1 MYGRFTD
8 NNIKAQTP
16 HIRGV
21 SREKAYT
28 IGLKNAGQYSLISNN
43 NIVSER
49 GGFCVGLENTAPQ
62 VKISGNKIL
71 ATHTVLGT
79 TILNAGTHTII
90 DSNLILSTA
99 KNCKLLEHKTNDSI
113 ITSNIMMN
121 TLRKSLAITGCGI
134 YTLGK
139 DAHHNIISYNIIKDV
154 LNCGIY
160 CNLSDN
166 TISSNEILSYSDSIQ
181 KTTEPNLKFNKLFDE
196 NTVKSI
202 K

>member
-8 NNIKAQTP
+8 NNIKAHTP

-21 SREKAYT
+21 SREKPYT
-28 IGLKNAGQYSLISNN
+28 IGFKNAGQYSLISNN

-49 GGFCVGLENTAPQ
+49 GGFCVGLDNTAQQ

-79 TILNAGTHTII
+79 TIRNSGAYTII

-99 KNCKLLEHKTNDSI
+99 KNCKLLEHATSGSI

-139 DAHHNIISYNIIKDV
+139 DAHNNVISDNIIKDV
-154 LNCGIY
+154 LNC
-160 CNLSDN
+160 
-166 TISSNEILSYSDSIQ
+166 
-181 KTTEPNLKFNKLFDE
+181 
-196 NTVKSI
+196 
-202 K
+202 

>member
-1 MYGRFTD
+1 MYGRFIG

-28 IGLKNAGQYSLISNN
+28 IGFKNAGQYSLISDN

-49 GGFCVGLENTAPQ
+49 GGFCVGLDNTAQQ
-62 VKISGNKIL
+62 VKISGNKII

-79 TILNAGTHTII
+79 TIRNSGAHTII

-99 KNCKLLEHKTNDSI
+99 KNCKLLEHTTNDSI

-121 TLRKSLAITGCGI
+121 TLRKSLAITSCGVFAP
-134 YTLGK
+134 GK
-139 DAHHNIISYNIIKDV
+139 DTHHNIIADNIIKDV

-166 TISSNEILSYSDSIQ
+166 TISNNEIISECDSVKKISES
-181 KTTEPNLKFNKLFDE
+181 KTKFSNLFDE
-196 NTVKSI
+196 ISVKSN
-202 K
+202 